1 MNRVLAARHLLAA
14 WALAVMLALGG
25 SPAWTKDLGTLGET
39 WPVAEPDLLAEIG
52 SRLAEMERS
61 GEMSR
66 IEADAQERARR
77 WIEEPEAAPGIA
89 PATGWRTRRID
100 PSIVVSE
107 DILGPGG
114 EVVAAAGTRIAP
126 FEHATLT
133 RDVLFLDGRR
143 EAEVAWALDY
153 ARPAKIV
160 LLAGRP
166 LDLMRR
172 HGRPF
177 FFDLGARLAE
187 RFAIRATPA
196 VLAQGYAP
204 AFGNAPAPG
213 SVPGRD
219 GIAMGAG
226 GLWLTEIPLGDAPSE
241 KTAAALIHSTNDR
254 RKP

>member
-1 MNRVLAARHLLAA
+1 MNRVLAVHHVLAA
-14 WALAVMLALGG
+14 WAIAVMLALGG

-39 WPVAEPDLLAEIG
+39 WPVAEPDLLAEID

-61 GEMSR
+61 GEMAR

-77 WIEEPEAAPGIA
+77 WIEAPEAAPGIA

-114 EVVAAAGTRIAP
+114 EVVAAAGTRIDP
-126 FEHATLT
+126 FEHVPLT
-133 RDVLFLDGRR
+133 RDVLFVDGRR
-143 EAEVAWALDY
+143 QAEVAWALDY

-166 LDLMRR
+166 LELMRR

-177 FFDLGARLAE
+177 YYDLGARLAG

-196 VLAQGYAP
+196 VLAHGHAP
-204 AFGNAPAPG
+204 AFGQAPAPG

-226 GLWLTEIPLGDAPSE
+226 GLWLTEIPLGDARSE
-241 KTAAALIHSTNDR
+241 KTAADLFHSTNDR
-254 RKP
+254 RNP

>member
-1 MNRVLAARHLLAA
+1 MSRALIGWGLTAVLALA
-14 WALAVMLALGG
+14 G
-25 SPAWTKDLGTLGET
+25 SPTAAKDLGAVGET
-39 WPVAEPDLLAEIG
+39 WPVAEPDLLAVIG
-52 SRLAEMERS
+52 ARLAEMERS
-61 GEMSR
+61 GELAR

-100 PSIVVSE
+100 PAVVVSE
-107 DILGPGG
+107 DILGPDG
-114 EVVAAAGTRIAP
+114 EVVAAAGTRIDP

-133 RDVLFLDGRR
+133 RDVLFVDGRR

-177 FFDLGARLAE
+177 FFDLGARLAG

-196 VLAQGYAP
+196 VLAHGHAP
-204 AFGNAPAPG
+204 DFGNAPA
-213 SVPGRD
+213 RE

-226 GLWLTEIPLGDAPSE
+226 GLWLTEIPLGDAPPE
-241 KTAAALIHSTNDR
+241 EAGAELFHSTDDR